1 MKTQIIRL
9 ETHDDYI
16 SIRDKMSWS
25 KAKRILLVLPRRR
38 PPFLQRLDL
47 ILLQRQAQ
55 ALGGQ
60 VGLVTQDQD
69 LILEA
74 KELGIAAFPTILAA
88 QRMVWQPSTRR
99 RRLLRIRKTQKA
111 NPEAL
116 RRLLNETRRR
126 PEKNWVRLVFF
137 LLGLSS
143 FITLMLFFLPSATI
157 FVKPYQEE
165 QTFEM
170 QIRAGPQIEVVS
182 PSGSLPVEVFRVKA
196 QGTLS
201 ADASGVQQVGDQK
214 ASGTVIMTN
223 LTDGEVFIP
232 QGTIIRT
239 FNEPF
244 IRFETTQNVNLPA
257 GNGQNREV
265 SVRAL
270 AAGSQGNVPPQA
282 LGIVEGNLGLT
293 VVVENPQA
301 VFGGS
306 DRQGRVVSEAD
317 AARVYDTLITS
328 LAEDA
333 LQELQNAI
341 PPGKTLLPETL
352 VIHRVIE
359 KVYQPGIGELADR
372 FVLNMQVE
380 FEGWAYDQAHLDR
393 ILKDAMNANLPEG
406 MTAVEETYQIHDRR
420 VLSFVEGETIEF
432 TIEASRWI
440 EEKIEAAQLTAA
452 IRGLP
457 LENALTLIQQQFRL
471 ARLPEIIVR
480 PGWWSRLPF
489 LTFRIAVEER

>member
-25 KAKRILLVLPRRR
+25 KARRILLVLPRRR
-38 PPFLQRLDL
+38 PPLLQRLDL

-74 KELGIAAFPTILAA
+74 KELGIAAFLTIPAA
-88 QRMVWQPSTRR
+88 QRMTWQPSTRR
-99 RRLLRIRKTQKA
+99 RRLLRYRKTQKA
-111 NPEAL
+111 NPDAL
-116 RRLLNETRRR
+116 RRLLDETRHR

-143 FITLMLFFLPSATI
+143 FLSLMLFFLPSATI
-157 FVKPYQEE
+157 SLKPYQEE
-165 QTFEM
+165 QTIEM
-170 QIRAGPQIEVVS
+170 QIRASPQIEVVS
-182 PSGSLPVEVFRVKA
+182 PSGLLPVEVFRVKV

-214 ASGTVIMTN
+214 ASGTVILTN
-223 LTDGEVFIP
+223 LTDGVVSVP
-232 QGTIIRT
+232 QGTILRT
-239 FNEPF
+239 LNEPF
-244 IRFETTQNVNLPA
+244 IRFETTRNVTLPA
-257 GNGQNREV
+257 GNGQSREV
-265 SVRAL
+265 AVRAL
-270 AAGSQGNVPPQA
+270 AAGSQGNVPPRA
-282 LGIVEGNLGLT
+282 LGTVEGNLGLA
-293 VVVENPQA
+293 VAVENPQA

-352 VIHRVIE
+352 VIHQVIE

-380 FEGWAYDQAHLDR
+380 FEGWAYDQAHLGR
-393 ILKDAMNANLPEG
+393 ILNDAMNANLPEG
-406 MTAVEETYQIHDRR
+406 MAAVEDTYRIHDRR
-420 VLSFVEGETIEF
+420 VKNFIEGESIEF

-471 ARLPEIIVR
+471 ASLPEIIVR
-480 PGWWSRLPF
+480 PAWWSRLPF
-489 LTFRIAVEER
+489 LTFRMAVEER

>member
-25 KAKRILLVLPRRR
+25 KARRILLVLPRRR
-38 PPFLQRLDL
+38 PPLLRRLDL

-74 KELGIAAFPTILAA
+74 KELGIAVFSTIPAA
-88 QRMVWQPSTRR
+88 QRMTWKPVNRR
-99 RRLLRIRKTQKA
+99 RRLLRYRKTQKI

-116 RRLLNETRRR
+116 RRLLNETRSRA
-126 PEKNWVRLVFF
+126 EKNWVRLLFF

-143 FITLMLFFLPSATI
+143 FISLMLFFLPSATI
-157 FVKPYQEE
+157 SVKPYQEE
-165 QTFEM
+165 QTIEM
-170 QIRAGPQIEVVS
+170 QIRASPQIEVVS
-182 PSGSLPVEVFRVKA
+182 PSGLLPVEVFRVKV
-196 QGTLS
+196 QGTLWG
-201 ADASGVQQVGDQK
+201 DASGIQQVGDKK
-214 ASGTVIMTN
+214 ASGTVRLTN
-223 LTDGEVFIP
+223 LTDEMVFVP
-232 QGTIIRT
+232 QGTFIRT
-239 FNEPF
+239 LSEPY
-244 IRFETTQNVNLPA
+244 IRFETTQNVTLPG
-257 GNGQNREV
+257 GNGQSREV
-265 SVRAL
+265 TVRAL
-270 AAGSQGNVPPQA
+270 VAGSQGNVPAQA
-282 LGIVEGNLGLT
+282 LGAVEGDLGLSIA
-293 VVVENPQA
+293 VENPQA

-333 LQELQNAI
+333 LQELENLI
-341 PPGKTLLPETL
+341 PSGKKLLPETL
-352 VIHRVIE
+352 VIHQIGE

-372 FVLNMQVE
+372 FVLNLQVE
-380 FEGWAYDQAHLDR
+380 FEGWAYDQAQLDR
-393 ILKDAMNANLPEG
+393 ILNDAMNASLPNG
-406 MTAVEETYQIHDRR
+406 MSAVEGSYKLHDRR
-420 VLSFVEGETIEF
+420 MSRFVEGEFIEF
-432 TIEASRWI
+432 TIEASRLMK
-440 EEKIEAAQLTAA
+440 EKIEAAQLTAA

-457 LENALTLIQQQFRL
+457 LENALTFIQQQFRL
-471 ARLPEIIVR
+471 TGLPEITVR
-480 PGWWSRLPF
+480 PTWFSRLPF